1 MGVTYQW
8 RVQVGGGQQAIV
20 RPGQQLQIGRKPL
33 RPLPDEG
40 VTRFEVADATKSMS
54 KRHALFGVD
63 AQGRATL
70 RDLHS
75 TNGSYLVSADGALTR
90 LPADEDIILPA
101 ADVHM
106 QFGDVAV
113 DFAPMNADDDLDEV
127 KNLFASAPHTRQ
139 EPDVADM
146 SVDEILDLRAGEPT
160 TAFRA
165 PSGVQVADSSAS
177 PADSMPIQPM
187 QAQQPEVPRDLFA
200 DAKAG
205 LVSEDSQESA
215 GTVEASQL
223 AETAE
228 SSPRMD
234 ASADSTPLASE
245 EHPRLMAP
253 QSASDVADEAFM
265 ARHTPEVHAHVHAF
279 TEQDTPLEQSRKGDS
294 PLERSEQAISDEQTA
309 APDEASAV
317 EQTNR
322 QEDTAGHADEAGQ
335 TTGEDAAFTPVF
347 EPGSVFDKVSRGQF
361 DQPDEPMVE
370 VDGMT
375 SHEARTTTD
384 MSRQFEMAR
393 HGELLPFLAMNPF
406 LYDDLYAWLA
416 AQGNRDIDEALANNE
431 GYQSYRE
438 AVGK

>member
-40 VTRFEVADATKSMS
+40 VTRFEVADGTKSMS
-54 KRHALFGVD
+54 KRHALFVVD

-101 ADVHM
+101 ADVRM

-113 DFAPMNADDDLDEV
+113 DFAPMSADDELDEV
-127 KNLFASAPHTRQ
+127 KNLFASAPHVRQ

-165 PSGVQVADSSAS
+165 PHAAAPSVS
-177 PADSMPIQPM
+177 PADAMPVQPM
-187 QAQQPEVPRDLFA
+187 QVRQPEAPRDLFA

-205 LVSEDSQESA
+205 LASEGSR
-215 GTVEASQL
+215 EAAEA
-223 AETAE
+223 AETAQP
-228 SSPRMD
+228 SPRMD
-234 ASADSTPLASE
+234 APVDGTPSSSE
-245 EHPRLMAP
+245 VYPRHMVP
-253 QSASDVADEAFM
+253 QSAADVADEAFM
-265 ARHTPEVHAHVHAF
+265 ARHTPEVHAHALP
-279 TEQDTPLEQSRKGDS
+279 EQDTPFKQGEQ
-294 PLERSEQAISDEQTA
+294 SEQAAVADQTA
-309 APDEASAV
+309 APAEAAAV
-317 EQTNR
+317 EQTTS
-322 QEDTAGHADEAGQ
+322 QEGQADRADEANH
-335 TTGEDAAFTPVF
+335 TTGGFTPVF

-361 DQPDEPMVE
+361 DQHDEPMVE